1 MAYYMTEEQVRR
13 SRIAWN
19 LEQIERIDPE
29 KADWCKAEANRLYN
43 QFVNNDWTDEDGKI
57 IPLDSWLD
65 TITETTRIELETWQ
79 ARRRAY
85 LDEE

>member
-1 MAYYMTEEQVRR
+1 MAYYTEEQVRR

-19 LEQIERIDPE
+19 LERIADIDPE

-43 QFVNNDWTDEDGKI
+43 QFVNNGWTDEEGKI
-57 IPLDSWLD
+57 ISLDSWLD
-65 TITETTRIELETWQ
+65 TIAEMTRIELENWQ
-79 ARRRAY
+79 AKRCAY